1 VPEYFIAC
9 ITRIQGNDEVYLPQ
23 KEYGIYNLQQGSFLF
38 ERINR
43 HSLNTPGKFEFH
55 DDSNQIFSLFIKIKK
70 SPEW

>member
-9 ITRIQGNDEVYLPQ
+9 ITSIRGNDEVYLPQ
-23 KEYGIYNLQQGSFLF
+23 KEDGIYNLQQASFLF

-43 HSLNTPGKFEFH
+43 HSLNNPVKFEFH
-55 DDSNQIFSLFIKIKK
+55 DDSNQFFSLFIKIK